1 MSIFF
6 TEAKIYFFLP
16 SDNIRVPKTG
26 FLATWHKL
34 ASTCDFQP
42 CGILTCVHLGEPVRP
57 PFKIRGS
64 RWCSA
69 DGLALVEYSGD

>member
-6 TEAKIYFFLP
+6 IEAKIYFFLP

-42 CGILTCVHLGEPVRP
+42 CGILTCVHLGEPGRP

-64 RWCSA
+64 GWC
-69 DGLALVEYSGD
+69 